1 MAKRKSRSKSGK
13 KTTSSST
20 KRAKKSAP
28 ETPLG
33 PRMIPSTR
41 PPAPPTPA
49 HALMEV
55 EAPRELPRPSVRKA
69 APAPAPAPSPAPAA
83 PVTMAQ
89 LYEALAALL
98 VPYARKMESE
108 MHPKIGFCLKAK
120 NARTGRES
128 HFGAVHA
135 VPDGVAYHLFPLY
148 GHPELLDGLS
158 AELFNRLRSKTHFH
172 FESLEGSQ
180 LGELAKLTQRA
191 FESFM
196 AEGML

>member
-13 KTTSSST
+13 KSTSTSA
-20 KRAKKSAP
+20 KRTRKSAP

-33 PRMIPSTR
+33 PRMIPSSR
-41 PPAPPTPA
+41 PPEPPTPA

-55 EAPRELPRPSVRKA
+55 EAPREVPRPSARKA
-69 APAPAPAPSPAPAA
+69 APTPPAAA

-128 HFGAVHA
+128 HFGAVQA

-158 AELFNRLRSKTHFH
+158 AEVFNRLRSKTHFH
-172 FESLEGSQ
+172 FESLDTGQ
-180 LGELAKLTQRA
+180 IAELAKLTHRA